1 MVVVVGVVGVC
12 LMGYDAF
19 SFCSLVLFGDMR
31 DDRVS
36 FMDGGTWL
44 VFIRILRMK
53 LGQSGTLSP
62 KRGGEGG
69 DAIRGEQEISVK
81 NAISGRPPFVR
92 RRERDDN
99 MYEPAADP

>member
-62 KRGGEGG
+62 KRGGGG
-69 DAIRGEQEISVK
+69 GCD
-81 NAISGRPPFVR
+81 SGRARDICEKRYFRPAPFR
-92 RRERDDN
+92 PAERER
-99 MYEPAADP
+99 